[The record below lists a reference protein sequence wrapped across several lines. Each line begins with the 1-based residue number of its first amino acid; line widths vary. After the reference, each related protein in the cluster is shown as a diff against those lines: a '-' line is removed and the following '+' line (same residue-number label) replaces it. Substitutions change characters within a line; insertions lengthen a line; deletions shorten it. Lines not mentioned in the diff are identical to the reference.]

1 MHTHPGVFG
10 NNTRVKMNKRRL
22 IKILKIIIVF
32 LAFCLLVAIVIG
44 ILYIAS
50 AKPPV
55 QVINQCQREI
65 SIAREAEADKYAPH
79 VLVSAENTFQL
90 AMNEWK
96 YQNDRVFFIRN
107 YGQML
112 GLAREAADKAREATE
127 LSTHIKDSLQSGLG
141 DKLKAV
147 SLKLDHYDSNYAYL
161 PLSGTTRQNFTTAKL
176 RYMESKEAYERGDYK
191 QVGINLDVASQLI
204 TKSVAEA
211 HRYLS
216 NYFEGL
222 SKWRRWADETLA
234 WSRNNN
240 ASVIIIDKFAQKCYV
255 YNDGKLK
262 REFDA
267 ELGPH
272 WIGTKQY
279 RGDKATPEGRYHI
292 TKKKTNHQTKYY
304 KALLINYPNDEDK
317 ARYSA
322 NVKKGSIPRRGIGN
336 LIEIHGAGGKGIN
349 WTDGCIALTNEDI
362 DRLYDLVSV
371 GTPVTIVGSLRS
383 LQEINGF

>member
-1 MHTHPGVFG
+1 MIG
-10 NNTRVKMNKRRL
+10 RKKL
-22 IKILKIIIVF
+22 IKILKIIIVL

-44 ILYIAS
+44 ILYFAS
-50 AKPPV
+50 AKPPIH
-55 QVINQCQREI
+55 VINQCQREI

-79 VLVSAENTFQL
+79 VLVSAENSFQL

-96 YQNDRVFFIRN
+96 YQNDRLFFVRS
-107 YGQML
+107 YKQML
-112 GLAREAADKAREATE
+112 GLAREASDKAREASE
-127 LSTHIKDSLQSGLG
+127 LSLHIKDSLQSGLG
-141 DKLKAV
+141 EKLKTVKA
-147 SLKLDHYDSNYAYL
+147 KLDHYDSNYAYL

-176 RYMESKEAYERGDYK
+176 RYMESNEAYERGDFK
-191 QVGINLDVASQLI
+191 QVGMNLDVASQLI
-204 TKSVAEA
+204 TKSVSEA
-211 HRYLS
+211 HRFLS

-234 WSRNNN
+234 WSKNNN
-240 ASVIIIDKFAQKCYV
+240 AAVIIVDKFAQKCYV

-262 REFDA
+262 KEFYA

-279 RGDKATPEGRYHI
+279 RGDRATPEGRYHI

-304 KALLINYPNDEDK
+304 KALLINYPNDEDQ

-322 NVKKGSIPRRGIGN
+322 NVKKGSIPKRGIGN
-336 LIEIHGAGGKGIN
+336 LIEIHGGGGKGIN
-349 WTDGCIALTNEDI
+349 WTDGCVALTND
-362 DRLYDLVSV
+362 DMDKLFALVSV

>member
-1 MHTHPGVFG
+1 M
-10 NNTRVKMNKRRL
+10 
-22 IKILKIIIVF
+22 
-32 LAFCLLVAIVIG
+32 AFCVLVAMVMGILLVS
-44 ILYIAS
+44 S

-55 QVINQCQREI
+55 DAINQCQSEI
-65 SIAREAEADKYAPH
+65 SRAREVEADKYAPL
-79 VLVSAENTFQL
+79 VLVSAEGTCQL

-96 YQNDRVFFIRN
+96 YQNDRLFFVRD
-107 YGQML
+107 YAQML
-112 GLAREAADKAREATE
+112 GLARKAADKAREAVE
-127 LSTHIKDSLQSGLG
+127 LALHIKDSLKSGLSE
-141 DKLKAV
+141 KLKAV
-147 SLKLDHYDSNYAYL
+147 CHKLEHFDSNYAHL
-161 PLSGTTRQNFTTAKL
+161 PLSGTTRQNFTSAKL
-176 RYMESKEAYERGDYK
+176 RYMESKEAYDRGDYK

-211 HRYLS
+211 HNYLS
-216 NYFEGL
+216 NYFEDL

-240 ASVIIIDKFAQKCYV
+240 ATVIIIDKFAQKCYV
-255 YNDGKLK
+255 YNGGKLK
-262 REFDA
+262 KEFNA

-292 TKKKTNHQTKYY
+292 TKKKARHDTKYY
-304 KALLINYPNDEDK
+304 KALLISYPNDEDK

-322 NVKKGSIPRRGIGN
+322 NVKKGNIPRRGIGN
-336 LIEIHGAGGKGIN
+336 LIEIHGGGGKGIN
-349 WTDGCIALTNEDI
+349 WTDGCIALTNDDI
-362 DRLYDLVSV
+362 DRLFALVSV